1 MPDFPNIDVIAVFCN
16 FAREEQFTWRQDY
29 RREVKGIHSI
39 KPKTK
44 DGSLLYTYIIE
55 TDKNE
60 LLELIFDTNAIRW
73 GIGSGAGSK
82 DPSIDKVLVHIKKT
96 RKVQTK
102 AHRVIPYRF
111 ELIPTPMISS
121 LYEKHDLTPN
131 HYLQPYRF
139 MIEDQGTL
147 QVIEV
152 VTRHIE
158 DMKVKKAYNFVVKT
172 TSGKY
177 YHLIYMPETQEWVF
191 IQEVDEELFFLR

>member
-16 FAREEQFTWRQDY
+16 FAREEQFTWRQGF
-29 RREVKGIHSI
+29 RREIKTIHSI
-39 KPKTK
+39 KPRTK
-44 DGSLLYTYIIE
+44 DGSLLFTYIIE
-55 TDKNE
+55 TDRNE

-73 GIGSGAGSK
+73 KVGSGAGSK
-82 DPSIDKVLVHIKKT
+82 DLSIDKMLVHIKKT

-111 ELIPTPMISS
+111 ELIPTHKVSS
-121 LYEKHDLTPN
+121 LYENLDLTPT

-139 MIEDQGTL
+139 MIEDLGTL

-158 DMKVKKAYNFVVKT
+158 DMKIKKAFNFVVKT
-172 TSGKY
+172 TTDKY